1 MKKLIVM
8 ALALSTVLAAQAI
21 SLAEAR
27 AQIAQCVTNPAKMT
41 EVMKQI
47 PSSDQTAF
55 LAEVNAAIASKPG
68 ANEARAAAYL
78 NANKA
83 ALLGAEKGNLQAM
96 LAEVYATV
104 PVEVLP
110 VLNERLAEDLFN
122 RNADPS
128 KTYTDEQFVAI
139 VSAATKSI
147 GDRVASADDGAVRA
161 TFAICMFNAASGGT
175 PTDLAETLTGTLPES
190 MRDTVSK
197 NLPDALQGKY
207 DAMLDSA
214 DAGDHPS
221 TRVVMRLAGPQVL
234 QALLSKVV
242 EGAPLV
248 DSVIADIYDGIPEP
262 SDMEM
267 NVTPPSEPVFPPS
280 EPQGYQGQY

>member
-8 ALALSTVLAAQAI
+8 ALALSTAFAVQAA

-27 AQIAQCVTNPAKMT
+27 AQISQCISNPAKMT
-41 EVMKQI
+41 EVMKQV
-47 PSSDQTAF
+47 PAADQAAF
-55 LAEVNAAIASKPG
+55 VAEVNAAIASKPG
-68 ANEARAAAYL
+68 ANETKAAAYL
-78 NANKA
+78 NVNKA
-83 ALLGAEKGNLQAM
+83 AMLGAAKGNLQSL

-110 VLNERLAEDLFN
+110 VLNERLAEDLFS
-122 RNADPS
+122 RSADPS
-128 KTYTDEQFVAI
+128 KTYTDEQFVEI

-147 GDRVASADDGAVRA
+147 GERAASADDGAVRA
-161 TFAICMFNAASGGT
+161 TFAICMFNAASGGS
-175 PTDLAETLTGTLPES
+175 PANLAETLTATLPEG
-190 MRDTVSK
+190 MRDEVAK

-214 DAGDHPS
+214 DAGDQPQV
-221 TRVVMRLAGPQVL
+221 RVVMRLAGPQVL

-242 EGAPLV
+242 EGTPLV
-248 DSVIADIYDGIPEP
+248 DSVLEDIYYGVSEP

-267 NVTPPSEPVFPPS
+267 NVTPPSEP
-280 EPQGYQGQY
+280 EGYQGQY